1 MKKFY
6 LLILSFISFSF
17 LFTSTLDAITLASGT
32 KEHLELRG
40 HLSSIQGAKSAS
52 DPVQAFLEEQTLEIY
67 FRANVGTVVV
77 FVEGNNEMLY
87 QRNVDTA
94 ANRQVLINLSS
105 FESGEYTL
113 KIANDKGESL
123 TGEFIK

>member
-1 MKKFY
+1 MKKLY
-6 LLILSFISFSF
+6 LVML
-17 LFTSTLDAITLASGT
+17 LFTALSVCFSPVTEAAGFSSAG
-32 KEHLELRG
+32 KERVQLRG
-40 HLSSIQGAKSAS
+40 RWPETSIRSVS
-52 DPVQAFLEEQTLEIY
+52 DPVQAFLDEQTLEIY
-67 FRANVGTVVV
+67 FLANVGTVVV
-77 FVEGNNEMLY
+77 SVEGNNEMLY

-94 ANRQVLINLSS
+94 ADRQVLINLSS